1 MRDIIRQ
8 DPNAAIVVCGDFN
21 NHMTYIAE
29 QLGPLNFTAALEP
42 STETHN
48 QGGHLD
54 YVFARNLTI
63 GEVML
68 GPGYSDEVSDHKCI
82 RVTLKFPNPKLVT
95 GY

>member
-1 MRDIIRQ
+1 MRTPIEACINDSLKSKEDKKPCYDELEILNNQVNDYQWNIINQ
-8 DPNAAIVVCGDFN
+8 DPNAPIVVCGDFN

-54 YVFARNLTI
+54 
-63 GEVML
+63 
-68 GPGYSDEVSDHKCI
+68 
-82 RVTLKFPNPKLVT
+82 
-95 GY
+95 